1 MKRLLIHAAIPF
13 FLANSAM
20 AADFTVTS
28 PQLKDGETMPME
40 QVLNGFGCTGANISP
55 ELNWEN
61 GPEGTKSYAVTVY
74 DPDAPTGSGW
84 WHWIAFNIPSNA
96 TGLPTNASVNPE
108 ANGMTQS
115 RTDFGTSGYGGA
127 CPPEGDT
134 PHRYQFM
141 VWALDTDH
149 IDLDAEASGAMVG
162 YFLNMHKLGKA
173 ELTVKF
179 GR

>member
-1 MKRLLIHAAIPF
+1 MKRLLIHAAVLF
-13 FLANSAM
+13 FLANRAV

-28 PQLKDGETMPME
+28 PQIKDGEIMPME

-61 GPEGTKSYAVTVY
+61 EPEGTKSYAVTVY

-84 WHWIAFNIPSNA
+84 WHWIAFNIPASA

-108 ANGMTQS
+108 ASNMTQS

-134 PHRYQFM
+134 PHRYQFQ
-141 VWALDTDH
+141 VWALDTDR
-149 IDLDAEASGAMVG
+149 IDLDPQASGAMVG
-162 YFLNMHKLGKA
+162 YFLNMHKLVKA